1 MRMEMPDCRERQ
13 PIDSLSRTRAPVL
26 SNAMRQQPWHPSA
39 GSHPARPGVRR
50 IRRRSRLRLA
60 SKPLLWHL
68 ASHRSARRLACAL
81 ILVLIASLALAGW
94 NGVSPRTGLLAFFS
108 GSRSDAGRAGLEPP
122 ALNASESAALALALS
137 LSPGSHDDDI
147 LPGEAEALDRS
158 RAANEDTAAADDAA
172 AGTAVSPAG
181 TVSAAANVTAAAAGP
196 AQQAFTSAG
205 NAFPAALTAAPAAS
219 PAVGSKAGP
228 SAAPSAAPELF
239 PGIADSVTRHW
250 TFPMKCSP
258 ATPAVGVF
266 GANRGSRLHAGI
278 DLYAPAGTEIF
289 AMTAGR
295 IRSIEVFYQGLMAID
310 IENDDGTTIR
320 YGEMVQSVQVGDRVE
335 RGQLLGRLKRN
346 HDGTCMLHLEI
357 YASVRPDDLT
367 QTGNV
372 KDYPLISVHTR
383 SFRRRSDLVNPGA
396 VYTLSQP

>member
-1 MRMEMPDCRERQ
+1 M
-13 PIDSLSRTRAPVL
+13 
-26 SNAMRQQPWHPSA
+26 
-39 GSHPARPGVRR
+39 RR
-50 IRRRSRLRLA
+50 IRRRSRLKLA
-60 SKPLLWHL
+60 IKSLFWHL
-68 ASHRSARRLACAL
+68 ASHRNARRLACAL
-81 ILVLIASLALAGW
+81 ILILFASLALAGW
-94 NGVSPRTGLLAFFS
+94 NGVSPRIGLLASFS
-108 GSRSDAGRAGLEPP
+108 GSRSGTGRAGLEPP

-137 LSPGSHDDDI
+137 LSPASHDDDI

-158 RAANEDTAAADDAA
+158 RAAGEGTAAGDDAA
-172 AGTAVSPAG
+172 AGPADSPASTISVTTAG
-181 TVSAAANVTAAAAGP
+181 TAAANVTAAAAGP
-196 AQQAFTSAG
+196 TQQALASAG
-205 NAFPAALTAAPAAS
+205 NAFPAALTTVPAAGPAAAANAGPAAS
-219 PAVGSKAGP
+219 P
-228 SAAPSAAPELF
+228 SASPELF
-239 PGIADSVTRHW
+239 PGIADSVTRLW

-258 ATPAVGVF
+258 STPAVGVF
-266 GANRGSRLHAGI
+266 GASRGSRLHAGI